1 MADDRAEDARSPDE
15 EAHARA
21 LAAERI
27 VTALLVR
34 LVHRGTLAGA
44 DAAAVLADASDGLTS
59 DAMSGRVPKRS
70 ATLATDRVRML
81 EALLGPADAATPG
94 PITGP
99 RSIPPSWIATGTSP
113 AAGRTEAAPRAHRLL
128 AGTSGAILP
137 PYRLPACA
145 RAAAPWRWDST
156 GRFRK

>member
-1 MADDRAEDARSPDE
+1 MADDRAEDARGPDE

-34 LVHRGTLAGA
+34 LVRRGTLAGA

-94 PITGP
+94 PITGSVAD
-99 RSIPPSWIATGTSP
+99 RTSLDP
-113 AAGRTEAAPRAHRLL
+113 AKLDRDRNEPGGWE
-128 AGTSGAILP
+128 
-137 PYRLPACA
+137 
-145 RAAAPWRWDST
+145 D
-156 GRFRK
+156 